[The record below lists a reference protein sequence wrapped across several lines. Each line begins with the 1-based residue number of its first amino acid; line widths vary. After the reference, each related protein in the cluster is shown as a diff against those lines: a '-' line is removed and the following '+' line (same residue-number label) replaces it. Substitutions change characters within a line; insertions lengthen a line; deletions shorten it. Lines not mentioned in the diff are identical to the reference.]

1 MHKMVREENLAMPTV
16 KLVDEHTTDPRVRA
30 VFDDLKATKKIE
42 RVPHFWRALAA
53 HPEHLEICWRQAK
66 AIMRPGKLDMKTKEI
81 IALAVSITNSCRYCI
96 NAHTTALQ
104 KLGLDAES
112 YGELLEV
119 VGLYNQFNKLV
130 DGLQVDPDVVPDTTW
145 SQGR

>member
-1 MHKMVREENLAMPTV
+1 MPTV
-16 KLVDEHTTDPRVRA
+16 KLIDETTTDSRVRA
-30 VFDDLKATKKIE
+30 VFDDIKNTKKIT

-53 HPEHLEICWRQAK
+53 DPEHLELCWSRAK
-66 AIMRPGKLDMKTKEI
+66 AIMRPGRLDMKTKEI

-112 YGELLEV
+112 YGEFLAV

-130 DGLQVDPDVVPDTTW
+130 DGLQVEPDIVPDPTW
-145 SQGR
+145 PEVR

>member
-1 MHKMVREENLAMPTV
+1 MPTV
-16 KLVDEHTTDPRVRA
+16 KLSEDNALDPRVRA
-30 VFDDLKATKKIE
+30 VFEDIKAVKKID
-42 RVPHFWRALAA
+42 RVPSFWRALAA
-53 HPEHLEICWRQAK
+53 HPEHLELCWTRAK
-66 AIMRPGKLDMKTKEI
+66 AIMRPGKLDMRTKEI

-112 YGELLEV
+112 YGELLAV

-130 DGLQVDPDVVPDTTW
+130 DGLQVEPDVLPDPAW
-145 SQGR
+145 PAAQE

>member
-1 MHKMVREENLAMPTV
+1 MATV
-16 KLVDEHTTDPRVRA
+16 KLVDENDPNPIIQE
-30 VFDDLKATKKIE
+30 VFRDIKETKKIDFI
-42 RVPHFWRALAA
+42 PDIWRALAT
-53 HPEHLEICWRQAK
+53 HPEHLQLCWTRLK

-112 YGELLEV
+112 YGEFLAV

-130 DGLQVDPDVVPDTTW
+130 DGLQVEPDVLPDPSWPAT
-145 SQGR
+145 